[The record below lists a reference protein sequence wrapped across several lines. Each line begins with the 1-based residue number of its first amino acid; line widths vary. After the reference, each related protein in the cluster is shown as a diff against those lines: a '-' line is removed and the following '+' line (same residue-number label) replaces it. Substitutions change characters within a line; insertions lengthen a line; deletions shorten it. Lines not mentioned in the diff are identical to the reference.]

1 MGEESEGR
9 LDLISTLAEG
19 QNREDLERKNIQ
31 VLSRPYTTVI
41 CSVDKLGQFGQFLSE
56 EDP

>member
-1 MGEESEGR
+1 MGEESGGR
-9 LDLISTLAEG
+9 LDLTSALAEG

-31 VLSRPYTTVI
+31 VLSGPYTTVI
-41 CSVDKLGQFGQFLSE
+41 CSVDKLGQLGQFLSE